1 MTGYGDRIKALRK
14 AAGLTQADLAEKLC
28 VAQRTIANWEK
39 ETREPG
45 LDIIAAIGQV
55 FDVSTEYLINGA
67 EPEPTK
73 GGLPVGLIRMRD
85 MPHHYIPMMGS
96 VAAGVPIYMDECYDC
111 YVDSPRE
118 ADFALRVSGDSMSPT
133 YQDGDVVYIKAVPDV
148 DDGQICVIAIDDE
161 TCTLKH
167 LYHIPGGV
175 QLVSDNPAYPP
186 MIFTADNS
194 ETLRVLGLIVG
205 FTRIYKRKV

>member
-1 MTGYGDRIKALRK
+1 MTQTDVANYLHMTQSAYGRYELGTNEPSFDTIKK
-14 AAGLTQADLAEKLC
+14 LASLFGVTSEYIL
-28 VAQRTIANWEK
+28 N
-39 ETREPG
+39 G
-45 LDIIAAIGQV
+45 
-55 FDVSTEYLINGA
+55 STMSHNLE
-67 EPEPTK
+67 K
-73 GGLPVGLIRMRD
+73 GGLPVGLVRMSD

-133 YQDGDVVYIKAVPDV
+133 YQDGDVVYIKSVPDV
-148 DDGQICVIAIDDE
+148 SDGQICVVAIDDS
-161 TCTLKH
+161 CTLKH

-186 MIFTADNS
+186 MIFTAENS

-205 FTRIYKRKV
+205 FTRIFKRKV

>member
-1 MTGYGDRIKALRK
+1 MSTRIKDARK
-14 AAGLTQADLAEKLC
+14 AAGLTQEQLADATGMTQKSVSQWETGSRKPNMDTLR
-28 VAQRTIANWEK
+28 VIATTCN
-39 ETREPG
+39 TTVDYLLG
-45 LDIIAAIGQV
+45 LSDNPSKMYEQ
-55 FDVSTEYLINGA
+55 S
-67 EPEPTK
+67 
-73 GGLPVGLIRMRD
+73 LPHGLIAMSD

-148 DDGQICVIAIDDE
+148 EDGQICVVAIDDS
-161 TCTLKH
+161 CTLKH
-167 LYHIPGGV
+167 LYHISGGV

-186 MIFTADNS
+186 MIFTAENS